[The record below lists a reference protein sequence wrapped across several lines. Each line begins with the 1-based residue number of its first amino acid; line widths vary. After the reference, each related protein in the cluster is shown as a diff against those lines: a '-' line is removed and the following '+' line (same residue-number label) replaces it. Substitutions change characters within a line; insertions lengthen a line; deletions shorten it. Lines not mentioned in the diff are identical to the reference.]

1 LSSWKEIASYLRIS
15 VRTAQ
20 RWERIEDLPVH
31 RHEHAGSSTVFAYTS
46 ELEVWLEKR
55 KRRMQPIFRR
65 AALIFAA
72 CLAVAA
78 ILIFLRS
85 PAGIVKPGEMPSIR
99 SIAVLPLMDLSTASD
114 QDHLAMGI
122 TAQLTAELARN
133 TALTVISQTSTPG
146 HPNMPTPVSEV
157 AKMLNADAVLEGSLQ
172 RTGDRLHINLRM
184 VRAGGAHVW
193 TASYDQHIKDV
204 LVMQSEIVR
213 SVAEQLKVQ
222 KAESLSQSRAVSAV
236 VPEAYE
242 AYLKGRFVADHRDVS
257 RLPTAVRYL
266 EQAVRLDPQFALA
279 WAVLAER
286 EGWISYALDLPL
298 SSKILKEMRKAIQL
312 DDRLAEAHVNV
323 GDLEFYWNWDWS
335 KGEAEFRRA
344 VQLDPGS
351 SDALLHYALC
361 LSALGHDHEAI
372 ETMQRARRVEPL
384 SPHVL
389 VTLGGVLNRARR
401 SAEAIEYFQKA
412 LDLDPN
418 YSEAYLGMAA
428 ALGDTGDTT
437 GAVAQSLKAEE
448 LRGMDRNEV
457 EKLRRTFAGQ
467 GYQALRAELFHW
479 KLASFERK
487 ARLLRVSPR
496 AFASVH
502 AALDNR
508 EEALQWL
515 EEAYRQRCPSLAWLK
530 TNREW
535 DSLRSDPRFQT
546 ILTRMRFPQ

>member
-1 LSSWKEIASYLRIS
+1 
-15 VRTAQ
+15 
-20 RWERIEDLPVH
+20 
-31 RHEHAGSSTVFAYTS
+31 
-46 ELEVWLEKR
+46 
-55 KRRMQPIFRR
+55 MQPIFRR
-65 AALIFAA
+65 AALILAA
-72 CLAVAA
+72 CLAFAA
-78 ILIFLRS
+78 IVIFLRS
-85 PAGIVKPGEMPSIR
+85 PARIVKPGEMPPIR
-99 SIAVLPLMDLSTASD
+99 SIAVLPLMDSSAASD
-114 QDHLAMGI
+114 QDHLAVGI
-122 TAQLTAELARN
+122 TEQLTAELARN
-133 TALTVISQTSTPG
+133 TALTVISQMSAPG
-146 HPNMPTPVSEV
+146 HPNLSKPVSEV

-172 RTGDRLHINLRM
+172 RNGDRLHVSLRL

-222 KAESLSQSRAVSAV
+222 KAESLSQARVVGAV

-298 SSKILKEMRKAIQL
+298 SSKVLGEMRRAIQL
-312 DDRLAEAHVNV
+312 DDRLAEAHVII
-323 GDLEFYWNWDWS
+323 GDFEFYWNWNWS
-335 KGEAEFRRA
+335 KGEEEFRRA

-361 LSALGHDHEAI
+361 LSALGGDHEAI
-372 ETMQRARRVEPL
+372 ETMQRVRRVDPL

-389 VTLGGVLNRARR
+389 YTSGRVFQRARR
-401 SAEAIEYFQKA
+401 TAEAIELFQKA

-418 YSEAYLGMAA
+418 YAEVYEALAA
-428 ALGDTGDTT
+428 AYDDAGDPN
-437 GAVAQSLKAEE
+437 GAVAHSLKAAEMN
-448 LRGMDRNEV
+448 GMDRSEAQG
-457 EKLRRTFAGQ
+457 LRRTLARR
-467 GYQALRAELFHW
+467 GYQPFRAELLHW
-479 KLASFERK
+479 KLAGFERK
-487 ARLLRVSPR
+487 VRLQRVSPR

-502 AALDNR
+502 AALGNQ
-508 EEALQWL
+508 EEALKWL

-535 DSLRSDPRFQT
+535 DSLRSDSRFQE
-546 ILTRMRFPQ
+546 ILKRMRFPQ